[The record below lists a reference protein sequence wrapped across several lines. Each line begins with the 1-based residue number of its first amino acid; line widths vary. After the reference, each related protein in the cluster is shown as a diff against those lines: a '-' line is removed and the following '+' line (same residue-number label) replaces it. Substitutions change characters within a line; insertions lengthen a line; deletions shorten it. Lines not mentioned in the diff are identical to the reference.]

1 MSFRSS
7 SPSSSTPIFLPSFTS
22 YSLHYSTFS
31 CHASGILQSSPVTS
45 FKTSFPPSL
54 GFISRFLV
62 SIHTFSHSI
71 KIFKIQKLESTYE
84 RGNAAFIC
92 SSNFIIS
99 FLFMAEQNSIVY
111 MYYIFIIYLFVDRRE
126 CATISVVESIL
137 ESKSH
142 LILHCFSMFQLK
154 IYVRP
159 KNFLVETMF
168 SLVSFFLIKKSFC
181 FFVQYILIMISTSPT
196 PLSFS
201 PSPPTQIYTLN
212 FSLKCGLF
220 AQ

>member
-1 MSFRSS
+1 
-7 SPSSSTPIFLPSFTS
+7 
-22 YSLHYSTFS
+22 
-31 CHASGILQSSPVTS
+31 
-45 FKTSFPPSL
+45 
-54 GFISRFLV
+54 
-62 SIHTFSHSI
+62 
-71 KIFKIQKLESTYE
+71 
-84 RGNAAFIC
+84 
-92 SSNFIIS
+92 
-99 FLFMAEQNSIVY
+99 

-159 KNFLVETMF
+159 KSFLVETMF

-196 PLSFS
+196 PLSSF
-201 PSPPTQIYTLN
+201 PSPPTQIYTLH
-212 FSLKCGLF
+212 FSLSVVCLPSEAPLENTIFFPLRALINGQSFWISDGSCIYFPSLELCGF
-220 AQ
+220 